1 MIPRSFII
9 LSTTTL
15 FLLFLAFISVS
26 SDKRFSE
33 YDKEA
38 VIAFPL
44 LNAEPSAVSRII
56 FVNSSGRF
64 AFYRN
69 SDSIWV
75 SAEKEDYPVLPKLIG
90 RITTQLADMKRIE
103 KKTRLGERFKSIGLE
118 DPSDPGSN
126 SALVRLES
134 SNGKVLAEA
143 ILGAQTSYKTT
154 LASKGTF
161 IRGVDDDQAWL
172 ASGTVDL
179 PYHPDDW
186 LDKRLIDIE
195 PNSIQKLQ
203 LLGPNAEAYLI
214 ARQKPG
220 DQFLIL
226 TPNGLIKID
235 SDLQKTLTTGFS
247 KLTFDDTFQAD
258 KRGKKTKKLNLLV
271 STFNGLQINLTLWR
285 DGETYIIA
293 LDAVVSSTDKTIAAH
308 SKSEELNQRFHTW
321 NYIIA
326 KWKAEKFLG
335 PLRTLKVSYKKM

>member
-9 LSTTTL
+9 LSTATL
-15 FLLFLAFISVS
+15 LLLFLAFISVS
-26 SDKRFSE
+26 SDKRFPE
-33 YDKEA
+33 YNRKP

-56 FVNSSGRF
+56 FANSSGKF
-64 AFYRN
+64 AFHRN

-75 SAEKEDYPVLPKLIG
+75 SAEKDDYPVLPKLIG

-103 KKTRLGERFKSIGLE
+103 KKTRMKERLKTIGLE
-118 DPSDPGSN
+118 NPSDPGSN
-126 SALVRLES
+126 AALVRLES

-203 LLGPNAEAYLI
+203 LIGPNGETYLI
-214 ARQKPG
+214 ARQKPDG
-220 DQFLIL
+220 QFLIL
-226 TPNGLIKID
+226 TPTGLIKID
-235 SDLQKTLTTGFS
+235 SDLQKTLTTGLS
-247 KLTFDDTFQAD
+247 KLTFDDAFRVKKDGQ
-258 KRGKKTKKLNLLV
+258 KTKELNLLV
-271 STFNGLQINLTLWR
+271 STFSGLKIDLTLWR
-285 DGETYIIA
+285 DGETFLINLNTEVPLI
-293 LDAVVSSTDKTIAAH
+293 DKTIVAH
-308 SKSEELNQRFHTW
+308 SKFKELNQRFHAW
-321 NYIIA
+321 NYIIS
-326 KWKAEKFLG
+326 KWKVKKFLD
-335 PLRTLKVSYKKM
+335 PLRALQASSNKM